1 MFQNVKHK
9 TARKISSNSS
19 NSSIS
24 SNSSDSS
31 SSSNS
36 NNSSNSSNF
45 ILQILVLQISF
56 KFHFASFILQIS
68 EYKSPLYYTYQM
80 MQNDAIQKHVE
91 IMQKKWCKM
100 TRNKN
105 MLKHAKR
112 NSEMFPDDDDDES
125 SS

>member
-19 NSSIS
+19 NS

-56 KFHFASFILQIS
+56 SKFHFASFILQIS

-112 NSEMFPDDDDDES
+112 NSEMFPDDDDDDDES